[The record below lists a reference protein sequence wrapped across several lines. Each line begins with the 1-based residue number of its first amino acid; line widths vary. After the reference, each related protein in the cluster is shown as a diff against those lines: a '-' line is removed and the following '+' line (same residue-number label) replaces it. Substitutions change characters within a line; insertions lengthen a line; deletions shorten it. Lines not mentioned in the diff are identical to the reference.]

1 MAYFDWGNV
10 PLKST
15 TVSVSDPSTATLIAE
30 IDSTA
35 FATVTTNRAGTAYR
49 VNWRV
54 GASTGAIFLLERC
67 TSTGLG
73 SSAIAES
80 CMIFTGANQT
90 AQYVDTYKIDP
101 GQRMRVRVASSMT
114 ATVAAQISAEPL
126 T

>member
-10 PLKST
+10 PIKST
-15 TVSVSDPSTATLIAE
+15 TVSVADPTTATLVAE

-35 FATVTTNRAGTAYR
+35 FGQVSTRTGVPYR
-49 VNWRV
+49 INWRV
-54 GASTGAIFLLERC
+54 GGTTGAIFLLEVC

-73 SSAIAES
+73 STAIRES
-80 CMIFTGANQT
+80 CMVFTGANQS
-90 AQYVDTYKIDP
+90 AQYVDSYKIEP
-101 GQRMRVRVASSMT
+101 GNRVRVRCGSSLT